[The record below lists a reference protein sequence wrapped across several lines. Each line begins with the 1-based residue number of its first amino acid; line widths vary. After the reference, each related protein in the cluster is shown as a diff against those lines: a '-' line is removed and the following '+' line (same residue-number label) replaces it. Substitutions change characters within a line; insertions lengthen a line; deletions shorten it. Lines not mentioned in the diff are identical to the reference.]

1 MSRVRLI
8 AVRERFMS
16 AARAPWGPPLLAV
29 LLVALSVLLRLPAVL
44 GYAGPRVAHPF
55 NLFEMAHVGAYSDI
69 AHLYFRDRLWLHPS
83 PYLDYRFDALGRFLR
98 VISPHLD
105 AATVP
110 ALEYC
115 QKDQSAHPAGI
126 TGLVA
131 SGVAGQMGVCPKAV
145 LLPVQ
150 VLHQFA
156 VV

>member
-1 MSRVRLI
+1 M
-8 AVRERFMS
+8 
-16 AARAPWGPPLLAV
+16 
-29 LLVALSVLLRLPAVL
+29 PAVPP
-44 GYAGPRVAHPF
+44 AP
-55 NLFEMAHVGAYSDI
+55 
-69 AHLYFRDRLWLHPS
+69 
-83 PYLDYRFDALGRFLR
+83 LR
-98 VISPHLD
+98 VPRPSSGIRAGLSWSRSVPPVVLMP
-105 AATVP
+105 ATVP